1 MSEEAK
7 ELGQESAFPNQHYDG
22 NELWCD
28 EKGLTKREF
37 IAMNILAGWAE
48 CCTDRGNPQHYWY
61 AAKSSVQLADALLK
75 ELANE

>member
-7 ELGQESAFPNQHYDG
+7 EPGQESAFPNQYYNG
-22 NELWCD
+22 GELWCE

-37 IAMNILAGWAE
+37 IAMNILAGWAND
-48 CCTDRGNPQHYWY
+48 CTDANKPRHYEY